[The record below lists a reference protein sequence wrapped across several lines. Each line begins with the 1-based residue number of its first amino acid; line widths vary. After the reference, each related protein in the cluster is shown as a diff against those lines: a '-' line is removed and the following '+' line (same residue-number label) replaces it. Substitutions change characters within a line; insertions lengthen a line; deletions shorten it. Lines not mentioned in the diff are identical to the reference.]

1 MSKRDIVVV
10 AALVCGILAIFL
22 LETLAV
28 VAWG

>member
-1 MSKRDIVVV
+1 MSKRDIVV